1 MRPSLRMAAASVSLS
16 RLVSSACGNVPGRIV
31 RISSPSTSGFPSAA
45 DAASD
50 GGDAGNHLGVE
61 AIGQPLV
68 HVHVG
73 AVEEWIAGGEQ
84 RDGSTGREVNCQPF
98 GSRFVE
104 FVHRALVSAG
114 MINGLGGHGVDE
126 VFFDLSFAHVRRC
139 NSAGDA
145 LAVPR
150 GVERNHIGLADDA
163 GGLDGHQFGIAG
175 ADTDTPELAC
185 THSTSLAIALTT
197 AAVIAL
203 AAASA
208 AENEMIDPAGVF
220 DEGFLRTRQR
230 R

>member
-1 MRPSLRMAAASVSLS
+1 M
-16 RLVSSACGNVPGRIV
+16 
-31 RISSPSTSGFPSAA
+31 RISDWS
-45 DAASD
+45 SD
-50 GGDAGNHLGVE
+50 VCSSDL
-61 AIGQPLV
+61 
-68 HVHVG
+68 
-73 AVEEWIAGGEQ
+73 
-84 RDGSTGREVNCQPF
+84 
-98 GSRFVE
+98 
-104 FVHRALVSAG
+104 RALVSAG

-163 GGLDGHQFGIAG
+163 GSLDGHQFGIAG

-203 AAASA
+203 
-208 AENEMIDPAGVF
+208 PPRRPR
-220 DEGFLRTRQR
+220 RTR
-230 R
+230 